1 MSETAF
7 VSEAVETMEGD
18 RVIVKRLFPVA
29 GLRNQDPFVLWDHFE
44 ISSGSGFPPHP
55 HRGFEAITYLFS
67 GTMEHEDNLG
77 NKSTVGQ
84 GGAQRFTAGRGIVHS
99 EMPGDKETAS
109 GIQLW
114 INLPK
119 RLKQIDADY
128 QAASSDEIVSQT
140 ITGASGNNAT
150 RRSIVG
156 ENGPIKLH
164 TPVVYFDLTLGK
176 NGSYQWTPPE
186 ASSGLVYIV
195 EGSLVINSDSLQS
208 SYAYRLTKPV
218 QLNFQSKEGARLMVA
233 FGIPHGEP
241 IIQRGTNVD

>member
-1 MSETAF
+1 MSETAI
-7 VSEAVETMEGD
+7 VSRAVETMEGD

-140 ITGASGNNAT
+140 ITGTSGNNAA

-156 ENGPIKLH
+156 EGGPIKLL

-176 NGSYQWTPPE
+176 NGSYLWTPPE
-186 ASSGLVYIV
+186 GSSGLVYIV
-195 EGSLVINSDSLQS
+195 EGSLVINSESLQS
-208 SYAYRLTKPV
+208 GYAYRLTDPV
-218 QLNFQSKEGARLMVA
+218 QLNFQSKEGTRLMVA